1 MLFSAHITVWNEEC
15 VETVDSFCS
24 RVNTNSKDECGLF
37 LTQLANILMH
47 LQCSGVNNVSSEEIF
62 ICKRE
67 TLVQPK
73 LLVLPFNVDAVSS
86 ANVSTFFFESTS

>member
-1 MLFSAHITVWNEEC
+1 MK
-15 VETVDSFCS
+15 
-24 RVNTNSKDECGLF
+24 TNSNNECGLF

-47 LQCSGVNNVSSEEIF
+47 LQNSGISNISLDEIF

-73 LLVLPFNVDAVSS
+73 LLVLPFNVDAVS
-86 ANVSTFFFESTS
+86 AAINVRLCFLLTKFFHIFILSSFRKSDVP